1 MVCDRWRSFE
11 NFFAD
16 MGECPSDKHTIDR
29 IDNQRGYNPANC
41 RWATMK
47 EQQNNRSN
55 NRRIE
60 FRGETLTLQ
69 QWAERLGVKHK
80 TISLRIDKLGWPLEQ
95 ALTLPPDWKRR
106 GQRR

>member
-16 MGECPSDKHTIDR
+16 MGECPSGKHTIDR

-69 QWAERLGVKHK
+69 QWAERLGVTHK

-95 ALTLPPDWKRR
+95 ALTLQPDWRR
-106 GQRR
+106 REQRR